1 MAPTLAEVFGSDG
14 IDIAERINNF
24 KWNTIYDRGGPNAEY
39 LHDGLAPSY
48 GTLNSESIDDLDEAY
63 KVAIAGVMRSL
74 AKLSSSQRTVNNI
87 ESVLTNNT
95 YLEPAGDSIDR
106 TENLL
111 KGNMGYFNVGANPD
125 NAVVKEVLTWWNKLI
140 ADQDVLNSTIN
151 SQAMANIVSQSG
163 AIIDMSQQFW
173 SKSGAHERKMLD
185 IGVLRFPDV
194 SQPYFK
200 LYRIKLS
207 VRVDMSRTIFPMG
220 DLGGITGEFH
230 SRSFKPRE
238 AAIDQLEQDALNSA
252 VQEAEDFFA

>member
-63 KVAIAGVMRSL
+63 KVAIAGVMR
-74 AKLSSSQRTVNNI
+74 K
-87 ESVLTNNT
+87 
-95 YLEPAGDSIDR
+95 PAGDSIDR

-173 SKSGAHERKMLD
+173 SKSGAHEQKMLD

>member
-87 ESVLTNNT
+87 ETVMMNNT
-95 YLEPAGDSIDR
+95 YLEPAEDSIDR
-106 TENLL
+106 TENIL
-111 KGNMGYFNVGANPD
+111 KGNMGYFNVGANLD
-125 NAVVKEVLTWWNKLI
+125 NAVVLTWWNKLI

-173 SKSGAHERKMLD
+173 SKSGAHEQKMLD
-185 IGVLRFPDV
+185 IGVLRFPD
-194 SQPYFK
+194 
-200 LYRIKLS
+200 LYRIKFS

-230 SRSFKPRE
+230 SRSFKPRQ
-238 AAIDQLEQDALNSA
+238 AAIDQLEQDALDSA

>member
-63 KVAIAGVMRSL
+63 K
-74 AKLSSSQRTVNNI
+74 
-87 ESVLTNNT
+87 SVLTNNT

-173 SKSGAHERKMLD
+173 SKSGAHEQKMLD